1 MAEDKGFSVK
11 TLMKFFG
18 KKEGQD
24 LAGFGQELK
33 QLSDEEKI
41 QLSKGIEDETLNY

>member
-24 LAGFGQELK
+24 LASFGQELK
-33 QLSDEEKI
+33 ELSDAEKI
-41 QLSKGIEDETLNY
+41 QLCNGIEDGTLNY